1 MLANCLDPLA
11 SIVSK
16 IFYHTRP
23 IPDHG
28 KNIPGIL
35 TCPVI
40 LLDPLIGYVSKI
52 KKPQQNNN
60 HLSGADLLRLSRP
73 ILVFHILCSTTE
85 VLDLF
90 YD

>member
-1 MLANCLDPLA
+1 MLANCLDPLT

-40 LLDPLIGYVSKI
+40 LLDPLIGYVSKT
-52 KKPQQNNN
+52 KQQPLIRCGPSAPIQTHISVSHPLFNN
-60 HLSGADLLRLSRP
+60 
-73 ILVFHILCSTTE
+73 
-85 VLDLF
+85 
-90 YD
+90 